1 MTDAVV
7 QLEGLRKEAIAQ
19 AAAQGD
25 AEEVEIASTG
35 FLVDLPTDDAP
46 LDTAANAVTRYR
58 AACHYSVAADMCG
71 AEQPKLRCSGGS
83 VRYRCSGRFLPWPP
97 QLDSSQQP

>member
-1 MTDAVV
+1 MADVVV
-7 QLEGLRKEAIAQ
+7 QLEGLRKETIAQ

-25 AEEVEIASTG
+25 AEEVEITSTG

-58 AACHYSVAADMCG
+58 AACHYYVAADMCG
-71 AEQPKLRCSGGS
+71 AAAGLKNTRTHFFGDFSMAEYIQCPFIRIAAIYS
-83 VRYRCSGRFLPWPP
+83 
-97 QLDSSQQP
+97 

>member
-1 MTDAVV
+1 MADAVV

-46 LDTAANAVTRYR
+46 LDTVANAV
-58 AACHYSVAADMCG
+58 HVA
-71 AEQPKLRCSGGS
+71 
-83 VRYRCSGRFLPWPP
+83 
-97 QLDSSQQP
+97 QQG